1 MALPRE
7 IDPADLEL
15 LQRSN
20 DDHTVFVEV
29 VVDGAAYS
37 CCGRGWQ
44 RRDGYEQTYH
54 GWVDNLRMPGPQQE
68 GTFML
73 YAAGL
78 GTISYVVACRFYE
91 VLDVRDLASIHPLA

>member
-1 MALPRE
+1 MPEGAV
-7 IDPADLEL
+7 IDAADLGL
-15 LQRSN
+15 LREAAA
-20 DDHTVFVEV
+20 HKPMVVEI

-44 RRDGYEQTYH
+44 RRDGYEQTYA
-54 GWVDNLRMPGPQQE
+54 GYIDNFMEPEGIAV

-73 YAAGL
+73 YSPGL

-91 VLDVRDLASIHPLA
+91 VLDVRPVA